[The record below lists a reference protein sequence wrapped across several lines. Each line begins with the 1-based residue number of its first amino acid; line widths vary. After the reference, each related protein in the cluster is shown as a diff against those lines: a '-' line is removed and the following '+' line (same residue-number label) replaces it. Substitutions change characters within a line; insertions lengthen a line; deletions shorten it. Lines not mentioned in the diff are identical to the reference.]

1 MRRPLTFI
9 ALFAVGAFVMFA
21 FETTLT
27 LLFGMTLQV
36 AAIVLGVFTIATPE
50 FLTADAAPDATADA
64 APDATADASADD
76 AGKPAPTP
84 LAVGEEDADEGGRA
98 DPQ

>member
-36 AAIVLGVFTIATPE
+36 AAIVLGVFTIAAPD
-50 FLTADAAPDATADA
+50 FLSADATADA

-76 AGKPAPTP
+76 AGKPAPAP

>member
-64 APDATADASADD
+64 SADD

-98 DPQ
+98 GPQ